1 MPTTATA
8 MPTSTRFFQ
17 PGISEYVF
25 LPTIA
30 AALTTLV
37 PTRGEITAGD
47 DLSAEIADV
56 SGWNVQSNQIDTPDM
71 GTRFVSQI
79 GGRTTA
85 PSSSITFYGDREG
98 VDVRTILPRDTEG
111 FMFIADGGDVTGSKA
126 DVFPVIVTSVGKV
139 RTTGDQ
145 AHQVTITFAIT
156 GEPAEDVTIPAIP

>member
-1 MPTTATA
+1 MTSATA
-8 MPTSTRFFQ
+8 IPTSTRFFQ

-30 AALTTLV
+30 DAGLV
-37 PTRGEITAGD
+37 PTRAEITAGD

-98 VDVRTILPRDTEG
+98 VDVRTVLPRETEG
-111 FMFIADGGDVTGSKA
+111 YMLIMDGGDVAASKG

-139 RTTGDQ
+139 RSTGDQ
-145 AHQVTITFAIT
+145 AHQLTITFAIT
-156 GEPAEDVTIPAIP
+156 GEPAEDIAIPATP